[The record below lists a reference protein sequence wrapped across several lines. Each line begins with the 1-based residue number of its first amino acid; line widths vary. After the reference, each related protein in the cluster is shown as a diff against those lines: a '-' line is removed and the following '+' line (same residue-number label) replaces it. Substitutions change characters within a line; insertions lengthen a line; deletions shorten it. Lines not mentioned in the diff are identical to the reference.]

1 MPTHSSTGSSRA
13 AQHAIPA
20 RRPASSRPWRV
31 RESRWPTARA
41 RISVR
46 WWRGS
51 PRRSRS
57 ATARCRSTLTR
68 RSYSGRG
75 GSALP
80 RRSVRKRSR
89 SSWRRS
95 QKSGSPRRRRTWCT
109 TCSCCSRSG
118 AWGPMRWRGC
128 CVIGTDRL
136 NLTPSLGE
144 ARTLARDYDVVPLY
158 AEFIGDLETPISAVL
173 KFSGEENVFLLESAE
188 AAERFGRYSFLGFD
202 PKRTLSYRN
211 GIYTIVDADG
221 VREVAAKD
229 PFSGLA
235 ELVGKKSVA
244 PLPNLPAFVGGAV
257 GYFSYDAVRY
267 LERLPDAPPDDLH
280 LPEAYFAITNT
291 LIVFDHLRHK
301 VLVISLVDAANLRD
315 VEGEGFA
322 AAYRRAA
329 DDVRRVSER
338 LAAPETRRAFLPGDG
353 GLEISSNF
361 TRSGY
366 EEAVE
371 RAKDYIRAGDA
382 FQIVPS
388 QRFFAEIGD
397 LNPFLLYRGL
407 RTVNPSPYMTYLKLG
422 DLSLVGASPEPL
434 VRVEGRRVMTRPIAG
449 TRRRGATPEEDA
461 LLAEELLADAK
472 ERAEHVMLVD
482 LGRNDIGRVAEIGTV
497 GLENFMEVERY
508 SHVMH
513 IVSTVEGDLRAEYT
527 ALDALAAA
535 FPAGTVS
542 GAPKVRAMEI
552 IDELEPTRRGPYA
565 GATGYYGVD
574 GRLDTCITL
583 RTALLKGDR
592 VYFQAGG
599 GVVADSMP
607 SLEYEE
613 TRNKA
618 GAIVRAL
625 DVARNRGMWL

>member
-1 MPTHSSTGSSRA
+1 MNATDRYLMPSLA
-13 AQHAIPA
+13 EA
-20 RRPASSRPWRV
+20 RR
-31 RESRWPTARA
+31 
-41 RISVR
+41 
-46 WWRGS
+46 
-51 PRRSRS
+51 
-57 ATARCRSTLTR
+57 
-68 RSYSGRG
+68 
-75 GSALP
+75 
-80 RRSVRKRSR
+80 
-89 SSWRRS
+89 
-95 QKSGSPRRRRTWCT
+95 
-109 TCSCCSRSG
+109 
-118 AWGPMRWRGC
+118 
-128 CVIGTDRL
+128 
-136 NLTPSLGE
+136 
-144 ARTLARDYDVVPLY
+144 LARRYEVVPLY
-158 AEFIGDLETPISAVL
+158 AELIGDLETPISAAL
-173 KFSGEENVFLLESAE
+173 RFADEENVFLLESAE

-338 LAAPETRRAFLPGDG
+338 LAAPERGRAFLPGDE
-353 GLEISSNF
+353 GLEIASNF

-371 RAKDYIRAGDA
+371 RAKEYIRAGDA

-497 GLENFMEVERY
+497 QLENFMEVERY

-513 IVSTVEGDLRAEYT
+513 IVSTVEGNLRAEYT

-583 RTALLKGDR
+583 RTALLKAGR

-599 GVVADSMP
+599 GVVADSVP

>member
-1 MPTHSSTGSSRA
+1 MN
-13 AQHAIPA
+13 AIGRSLIPGLPEA
-20 RRPASSRPWRV
+20 RR
-31 RESRWPTARA
+31 
-41 RISVR
+41 
-46 WWRGS
+46 
-51 PRRSRS
+51 
-57 ATARCRSTLTR
+57 
-68 RSYSGRG
+68 
-75 GSALP
+75 
-80 RRSVRKRSR
+80 
-89 SSWRRS
+89 
-95 QKSGSPRRRRTWCT
+95 
-109 TCSCCSRSG
+109 
-118 AWGPMRWRGC
+118 
-128 CVIGTDRL
+128 
-136 NLTPSLGE
+136 
-144 ARTLARDYDVVPLY
+144 LARKYDVVPLY
-158 AEFIGDLETPISAVL
+158 AEFIGDLETPISAAL
-173 KFSGEENVFLLESAE
+173 KFADEDNVFLLESAE

-202 PKRTLSYRN
+202 PKRTLSYKD
-211 GIYTIVDADG
+211 GLYTIVDADG
-221 VREVAAKD
+221 VREVTAKD
-229 PFSGLA
+229 PFRGLI
-235 ELVGKKSVA
+235 EIVGRKSVA

-267 LERLPDAPPDDLH
+267 LEKLTHAPPDDLRV
-280 LPEAYFAITNT
+280 PEAYFAVTDT

-315 VEGEGFA
+315 AEGEGFA

-329 DDVRRVSER
+329 DDIRRVTER
-338 LAAPETRRAFLPGDG
+338 LAAPTTRPALSSWHGK
-353 GLEISSNF
+353 LEISSNF
-361 TRSGY
+361 TRPGY

-371 RAKDYIRAGDA
+371 RAKEYIRAGDA

-397 LNPFLLYRGL
+397 LDPFLLYRGL

-422 DLSLVGASPEPL
+422 DLALVGASPEPL
-434 VRVEGRRVMTRPIAG
+434 VRVEGRHVMTRPIAG

-497 GLENFMEVERY
+497 SLESFMEIERY

-513 IVSTVEGDLRAEYT
+513 IVSTVTGVLREDYI

-583 RTALLKGDR
+583 RTALLKGGR
-592 VYFQAGG
+592 AYFQAGG
-599 GVVADSMP
+599 GVVADSVP
-607 SLEYEE
+607 ALEYEE

-618 GAIVRAL
+618 GAMVRAL
-625 DVARNRGMWL
+625 EVAGSRGMWL

>member
-1 MPTHSSTGSSRA
+1 MNATSR
-13 AQHAIPA
+13 
-20 RRPASSRPWRV
+20 
-31 RESRWPTARA
+31 
-41 RISVR
+41 
-46 WWRGS
+46 
-51 PRRSRS
+51 
-57 ATARCRSTLTR
+57 
-68 RSYSGRG
+68 
-75 GSALP
+75 
-80 RRSVRKRSR
+80 
-89 SSWRRS
+89 
-95 QKSGSPRRRRTWCT
+95 
-109 TCSCCSRSG
+109 
-118 AWGPMRWRGC
+118 
-128 CVIGTDRL
+128 
-136 NLTPSLGE
+136 NLTPSLSE
-144 ARTLARDYDVVPLY
+144 ARRLAREYDVVPLY
-158 AEFIGDLETPISAVL
+158 AELIGDLETPISAAL
-173 KFSGEENVFLLESAE
+173 KFADEENVFLLESAE

-202 PKRTLSYRN
+202 PKRTLSYRD
-211 GIYTIVDADG
+211 GLYTVVDADG

-229 PFSGLA
+229 PFRGLA
-235 ELVGKKSVA
+235 EIVGQKSVA

-267 LERLPDAPPDDLH
+267 VEKLPAELAPPDELRV
-280 LPEAYFAITNT
+280 PEAYFAVTET

-329 DDVRRVSER
+329 DDVRRVAER
-338 LAAPETRRAFLPGDG
+338 LAAPNVRRALPGRDG
-353 GLEISSNF
+353 AGVEISSNF
-361 TRSGY
+361 TRAAY

-371 RAKDYIRAGDA
+371 KAKEYIRAGDA

-397 LNPFLLYRGL
+397 LDPFLLYRGL

-422 DLSLVGASPEPL
+422 DLALVGASPEPL

-449 TRRRGATPEEDA
+449 TRRRGATPEEDT

-482 LGRNDIGRVAEIGTV
+482 LGRNDLGRVAEIGTV
-497 GLENFMEVERY
+497 QLESFMEVERY

-513 IVSTVEGDLRAEYT
+513 IVSTVEGLLRDQYT

-583 RTALLKGDR
+583 RTALLKGSR
-592 VYFQAGG
+592 AYFQAGG
-599 GVVADSMP
+599 GVVADSVP

-625 DVARNRGMWL
+625 EVATSPEMWL

>member
-1 MPTHSSTGSSRA
+1 MPSLA
-13 AQHAIPA
+13 EA
-20 RRPASSRPWRV
+20 RR
-31 RESRWPTARA
+31 
-41 RISVR
+41 
-46 WWRGS
+46 
-51 PRRSRS
+51 
-57 ATARCRSTLTR
+57 
-68 RSYSGRG
+68 
-75 GSALP
+75 
-80 RRSVRKRSR
+80 
-89 SSWRRS
+89 
-95 QKSGSPRRRRTWCT
+95 
-109 TCSCCSRSG
+109 
-118 AWGPMRWRGC
+118 
-128 CVIGTDRL
+128 
-136 NLTPSLGE
+136 
-144 ARTLARDYDVVPLY
+144 LARRYEVVPLY
-158 AEFIGDLETPISAVL
+158 AELIGDLETPISAAL
-173 KFSGEENVFLLESAE
+173 RFADEENVFLLESAE

-202 PKRTLSYRN
+202 PKRTLSYRD

-338 LAAPETRRAFLPGDG
+338 LAAPETRRAFPPGDG

-371 RAKDYIRAGDA
+371 RAKEYIRAGDA

-497 GLENFMEVERY
+497 QLENFMEVERY

-583 RTALLKGDR
+583 RTALLKGGR

-599 GVVADSMP
+599 GVVADSVP

>member
-1 MPTHSSTGSSRA
+1 MSGTSRNLFPA
-13 AQHAIPA
+13 LPEA
-20 RRPASSRPWRV
+20 RR
-31 RESRWPTARA
+31 
-41 RISVR
+41 
-46 WWRGS
+46 
-51 PRRSRS
+51 
-57 ATARCRSTLTR
+57 
-68 RSYSGRG
+68 
-75 GSALP
+75 
-80 RRSVRKRSR
+80 
-89 SSWRRS
+89 
-95 QKSGSPRRRRTWCT
+95 
-109 TCSCCSRSG
+109 
-118 AWGPMRWRGC
+118 
-128 CVIGTDRL
+128 
-136 NLTPSLGE
+136 
-144 ARTLARDYDVVPLY
+144 LAREYDVVPLY
-158 AEFIGDLETPISAVL
+158 AEFIGDLETPISAAL
-173 KFSGEENVFLLESAE
+173 KFADEENVFLLESAE

-202 PKRTLSYRN
+202 PKRTLSYKD
-211 GIYTIVDADG
+211 GLYTVIDADG

-229 PFSGLA
+229 PFRGLA
-235 ELVGKKSVA
+235 EIVGKKNIV

-267 LERLPDAPPDDLH
+267 LEKLPDAPSDDLNV
-280 LPEAYFAITNT
+280 PEAYFAVTDT

-301 VLVISLVDAANLRD
+301 VLVISLIDAAGLRD

-329 DDVRRVSER
+329 DDIRRVAER
-338 LAAPETRRAFLPGDG
+338 LAAPSARRSLPSGYGAF
-353 GLEISSNF
+353 EVSSNF
-361 TRSGY
+361 TRAGY

-371 RAKDYIRAGDA
+371 RAKEYIRAGDA

-388 QRFFAEIGD
+388 QRFFAEVGD
-397 LNPFLLYRGL
+397 LDPFLLYRGL

-422 DLSLVGASPEPL
+422 DLALVGASPEPL

-482 LGRNDIGRVAEIGTV
+482 LGRNDLGRVAEIGTV
-497 GLENFMEVERY
+497 RLESFMEIERY

-513 IVSTVEGDLRAEYT
+513 IVSTVEGELRKDLT
-527 ALDALAAA
+527 ALNALAAA

-552 IDELEPTRRGPYA
+552 IAELEPTRRGPYA

-583 RTALLKGDR
+583 RTALLKDDR
-592 VYFQAGG
+592 AFFQAGG
-599 GVVADSMP
+599 GVVADSVAG
-607 SLEYEE
+607 LEYEE

-618 GAIVRAL
+618 GAMVRAL
-625 DVARNRGMWL
+625 EVARSQEMWL

>member
-1 MPTHSSTGSSRA
+1 
-13 AQHAIPA
+13 
-20 RRPASSRPWRV
+20 V
-31 RESRWPTARA
+31 
-41 RISVR
+41 
-46 WWRGS
+46 
-51 PRRSRS
+51 
-57 ATARCRSTLTR
+57 
-68 RSYSGRG
+68 
-75 GSALP
+75 
-80 RRSVRKRSR
+80 
-89 SSWRRS
+89 
-95 QKSGSPRRRRTWCT
+95 
-109 TCSCCSRSG
+109 
-118 AWGPMRWRGC
+118 WGQERWRGYS
-128 CVIGTDRL
+128 VIGTARL

-144 ARTLARDYDVVPLY
+144 ARGLARDYDVVPLY

-202 PKRTLSYRN
+202 PKRTLSYRD
-211 GIYTIVDADG
+211 GIYTVVDADG
-221 VREVAAKD
+221 VREVPAPD
-229 PFSGLA
+229 PFRGLA
-235 ELVGKKSVA
+235 GIVGRKSVA

-267 LERLPDAPPDDLH
+267 LERLPAKLAPPQDLH
-280 LPEAYFAITNT
+280 VPEAYFAVTDA
-291 LIVFDHLRHK
+291 LVVFDHLRHK
-301 VLVISLVDAANLRD
+301 VLVVSLIDAARLRD

-329 DDVRRVSER
+329 DDVRRIAER
-338 LAAPETRRAFLPGDG
+338 LSAPLTRRSLSSGSG
-353 GLEISSNF
+353 SLEIFSNF
-361 TRSGY
+361 TKERY
-366 EEAVE
+366 EEVVE
-371 RAKDYIRAGDA
+371 RAKEYIRAGDA

-388 QRFFAEIGD
+388 QRFHAEIGD
-397 LNPFLLYRGL
+397 LDPLLLYRGL

-422 DLSLVGASPEPL
+422 DLFLVGASPEPL
-434 VRVEGRRVMTRPIAG
+434 VRVEGRRVMTRPVAG
-449 TRRRGATPEEDA
+449 TRGRGATTEEDA
-461 LLAEELLADAK
+461 ALAEELLADEK

-482 LGRNDIGRVAEIGTV
+482 LGRNDLGRVSEIGSV
-497 GLENFMEVERY
+497 ELSSFMQIERY

-513 IVSTVEGDLRAEYT
+513 IVSTVEGDLREDLT

-583 RTALLKGDR
+583 RTALLKEG
-592 VYFQAGG
+592 VAYFQAGG
-599 GVVADSMP
+599 GVVADSVP

-618 GAIVRAL
+618 RAMEQAL
-625 DVARNRGMWL
+625 EVARSREMWL

>member
-1 MPTHSSTGSSRA
+1 MNATG
-13 AQHAIPA
+13 
-20 RRPASSRPWRV
+20 
-31 RESRWPTARA
+31 
-41 RISVR
+41 
-46 WWRGS
+46 
-51 PRRSRS
+51 RS
-57 ATARCRSTLTR
+57 
-68 RSYSGRG
+68 
-75 GSALP
+75 
-80 RRSVRKRSR
+80 
-89 SSWRRS
+89 
-95 QKSGSPRRRRTWCT
+95 
-109 TCSCCSRSG
+109 
-118 AWGPMRWRGC
+118 
-128 CVIGTDRL
+128 
-136 NLTPSLGE
+136 LTPSLTE
-144 ARTLARDYDVVPLY
+144 ARRLAREYDVVPLY
-158 AEFIGDLETPISAVL
+158 AELIGDLETPISAAL
-173 KFSGEENVFLLESAE
+173 KFADEENVFLLESAE

-202 PKRTLSYRN
+202 PKRTLSYRD
-211 GIYTIVDADG
+211 GLYTVVDADG

-229 PFSGLA
+229 PFRGLA
-235 ELVGKKSVA
+235 EIVGQKSVA

-267 LERLPDAPPDDLH
+267 VEKLPAELAPPDELWV
-280 LPEAYFAITNT
+280 PEAYFAVTET

-329 DDVRRVSER
+329 DDVRRVAER
-338 LAAPETRRAFLPGDG
+338 LAAPNVRRALPDGDG
-353 GLEISSNF
+353 AGFEISSNF
-361 TRSGY
+361 TRAAY

-371 RAKDYIRAGDA
+371 KAKEYIRAGDA

-397 LNPFLLYRGL
+397 LDPFLLYRGL

-422 DLSLVGASPEPL
+422 DLALVGASPEPL
-434 VRVEGRRVMTRPIAG
+434 VRVEGRRVMIRPAAG

-482 LGRNDIGRVAEIGTV
+482 LGRNDLGRVAEIGTV
-497 GLENFMEVERY
+497 QLENFMEVERY

-513 IVSTVEGDLRAEYT
+513 IVSTVEGILREQYT

-565 GATGYYGVD
+565 GATGYYSID

-583 RTALLKGDR
+583 RTALLKGSR
-592 VYFQAGG
+592 AYFQAGA
-599 GVVADSMP
+599 GVVADSVP

-625 DVARNRGMWL
+625 EVATSREMWL

>member
-1 MPTHSSTGSSRA
+1 MNAT
-13 AQHAIPA
+13 
-20 RRPASSRPWRV
+20 V
-31 RESRWPTARA
+31 RS
-41 RISVR
+41 
-46 WWRGS
+46 
-51 PRRSRS
+51 
-57 ATARCRSTLTR
+57 
-68 RSYSGRG
+68 
-75 GSALP
+75 
-80 RRSVRKRSR
+80 
-89 SSWRRS
+89 
-95 QKSGSPRRRRTWCT
+95 
-109 TCSCCSRSG
+109 
-118 AWGPMRWRGC
+118 
-128 CVIGTDRL
+128 
-136 NLTPSLGE
+136 LTPSLTE
-144 ARTLARDYDVVPLY
+144 ARRLAREYDVVPLY
-158 AEFIGDLETPISAVL
+158 AELIGDLETPISAAL
-173 KFSGEENVFLLESAE
+173 KFADEENVFLLESAE

-202 PKRTLSYRN
+202 PKRTLSYRD
-211 GIYTIVDADG
+211 GLYTVVDADG
-221 VREVAAKD
+221 VREVPAKD
-229 PFSGLA
+229 PFRGLA
-235 ELVGKKSVA
+235 EIVGQKSVA
-244 PLPNLPAFVGGAV
+244 PLPHLPAFVGGAV

-267 LERLPDAPPDDLH
+267 VEKLPAELAPPDELRV
-280 LPEAYFAITNT
+280 PEAFFAVTET

-329 DDVRRVSER
+329 DEVRRVAER
-338 LAAPETRRAFLPGDG
+338 LAAPNVRRALPDGDG
-353 GLEISSNF
+353 AGFEISSNF
-361 TRSGY
+361 TRAAY

-371 RAKDYIRAGDA
+371 KAKEYIRAGDA

-388 QRFFAEIGD
+388 QRFCAEIGD
-397 LNPFLLYRGL
+397 LDPFLLYRGL

-422 DLSLVGASPEPL
+422 DLALVGASPEPL
-434 VRVEGRRVMTRPIAG
+434 VRVEGRRVMTRPVAG

-482 LGRNDIGRVAEIGTV
+482 LGRNDLGRVAEIGTV
-497 GLENFMEVERY
+497 QLESFMEVERY

-513 IVSTVEGDLRAEYT
+513 IVSTVEGVLRERYT

-565 GATGYYGVD
+565 GATGYYGID

-583 RTALLKGDR
+583 RTALLKGSR
-592 VYFQAGG
+592 AYFQAGG
-599 GVVADSMP
+599 GVVADSVP

-625 DVARNRGMWL
+625 EVAMSREMWL